1 MNGTTPTTPFAIDE
15 LARPARRGPG
25 RALLVAA
32 LLAAATSLPAVA
44 ERGPGCPTPPPVPA
58 HLEVPAGHRPY
69 LAVHAT
75 GTQNYV
81 CLPGASSTGLVW
93 TFYGPQ
99 ATGFDR
105 RNEQAMTH
113 YLSANP
119 VEGGTARPTW
129 QHSRDSSAVWARPIA
144 SSTDPDYVE
153 PGAVAWLLLEI
164 VGTENG
170 PNGGRRL
177 APTTYIQRVETS
189 GGVAPSDGCTT
200 LGAKLFVPY
209 ETDYYFFR
217 AE

>member
-1 MNGTTPTTPFAIDE
+1 MNASTRIPSSVAEGSTLPV
-15 LARPARRGPG
+15 RRTSL
-25 RALLVAA
+25 RALRFAA
-32 LLAAATSLPAVA
+32 LLAVAAALPAA
-44 ERGPGCPTPPPVPA
+44 ADRGPGCPVPPPVPA
-58 HLEVPAGHRPY
+58 NLEVPAGHRPY

-99 ATGFDR
+99 ANGFDR
-105 RNEQAMTH
+105 RDEQVMTH
-113 YLSANP
+113 FLSANP

-129 QHSRDSSAVWARPIA
+129 QHSRDTSAVWARPIVA
-144 SSTDPDYVE
+144 STDPAYVE
-153 PGAVAWLLLEI
+153 PGAIAWLLLEI
-164 VGTENG
+164 VGSEDG

-189 GGVAPSDGCTT
+189 GGVAPADGCTT

>member
-1 MNGTTPTTPFAIDE
+1 MNASTRIPSSVAEGSTLPV
-15 LARPARRGPG
+15 RRTSL
-25 RALLVAA
+25 RALRIAA
-32 LLAAATSLPAVA
+32 LLAVAAALPAA
-44 ERGPGCPTPPPVPA
+44 ADRGPGCPTPPPVPA
-58 HLEVPAGHRPY
+58 NLEVPAGHRPY

-81 CLPGASSTGLVW
+81 CLPGASSTGLIW

-105 RNEQAMTH
+105 REEQVMTH

-129 QHSRDSSAVWARPIA
+129 QHSRDTSAVWARPIA

-153 PGAVAWLLLEI
+153 PGAVAWLLLEA
-164 VGTENG
+164 VGTEDG

-189 GGVAPSDGCTT
+189 GGVAPADGCAT

>member
-1 MNGTTPTTPFAIDE
+1 MNATTLTNLSISGRRTP
-15 LARPARRGPG
+15 LAPRAVARSFGI
-25 RALLVAA
+25 AA
-32 LLAAATSLPAVA
+32 LLTLAAALPAA
-44 ERGPGCPTPPPVPA
+44 ADRGPGCPVPPPVPA
-58 HLEVPAGHRPY
+58 NLEVPAGHRPY

-105 RNEQAMTH
+105 RDEQVMTH
-113 YLSANP
+113 FLSANP

-129 QHSRDSSAVWARPIA
+129 QHSRDTSAVWARPIA
-144 SSTDPDYVE
+144 SSTDPAYVE
-153 PGAVAWLLLEI
+153 PGAIAWLLLEI
-164 VGTENG
+164 VGTEDG

-189 GGVAPSDGCTT
+189 GGQAPADGCAT

>member
-1 MNGTTPTTPFAIDE
+1 MNATTSTTLVAIDE
-15 LARPARRGPG
+15 RTHPARRGPG
-25 RALLVAA
+25 RALLIAA
-32 LLAAATSLPAVA
+32 LLAGATSLPAAA
-44 ERGPGCPTPPPVPA
+44 ERGPGCPPPPPVPA
-58 HLEVPAGHRPY
+58 NLEVPAGHRPY

-105 RNEQAMTH
+105 REEQVMTH

-129 QHSRDSSAVWARPIA
+129 QHSRDTSAVWARPIA

-153 PGAVAWLLLEI
+153 PGAVAWLLLEA
-164 VGTENG
+164 VGTEDG

-177 APTTYIQRVETS
+177 APTTYIQRVGTS
-189 GGVAPSDGCTT
+189 GGVAPADGCTT

>member
-1 MNGTTPTTPFAIDE
+1 MNTAIPSRAAALDT
-15 LARPARRGPG
+15 RVNRSRRSLL
-25 RALLVAA
+25 RALPIAG
-32 LLAAATSLPAVA
+32 LLALGTSLPAAA

-58 HLEVPAGHRPY
+58 NLEVPAGHRPY

-99 ATGFDR
+99 ATGFDGR
-105 RNEQAMTH
+105 DGQVMTH

-153 PGAVAWLLLEI
+153 PGAVAWLLLEA

-189 GGVAPSDGCTT
+189 GGVAPADGCTT

-209 ETDYYFFR
+209 ETDYFFFR

>member
-1 MNGTTPTTPFAIDE
+1 MNATTRIASAVAGGSTHPV
-15 LARPARRGPG
+15 RRTSL
-25 RALLVAA
+25 RTLRFAA
-32 LLAAATSLPAVA
+32 LLAVAASLPAA
-44 ERGPGCPTPPPVPA
+44 ADRGPGCPTPPPVPA
-58 HLEVPAGHRPY
+58 NLEVPAGHRPY

-105 RNEQAMTH
+105 REEQVITH
-113 YLSANP
+113 FLSANP
-119 VEGGTARPTW
+119 VEGGTARPVW
-129 QHSRDSSAVWARPIA
+129 QHSRDTSAVWARPIA

-153 PGAVAWLLLEI
+153 PGAVAWLLLEA
-164 VGTENG
+164 VGTEDG

-177 APTTYIQRVETS
+177 TPTTYIQRVETS
-189 GGVAPSDGCTT
+189 GGVAPADGCTT

-209 ETDYYFFR
+209 ETDYFFFR

>member
-1 MNGTTPTTPFAIDE
+1 MNAMSRFAAV
-15 LARPARRGPG
+15 LADAPVRPIG
-25 RALLVAA
+25 RSLPRSLGLVAVLA
-32 LLAAATSLPAVA
+32 LATSLPAAA

-58 HLEVPAGHRPY
+58 NLEVPSGHRPY

-75 GTQNYV
+75 GTQNYL
-81 CLPGASSTGLVW
+81 CLPGVSSTGLVW

-105 RNEQAMTH
+105 RDEQVITH

-119 VEGGTARPTW
+119 AEGGTARPVW

-153 PGAVAWLLLEI
+153 TGAVAWLLLEA

-177 APTTYIQRVETS
+177 APTTYIQRVATS
-189 GGVAPSDGCTT
+189 GGVAPADGCAT